1 MHILQIHNSYI
12 PNGFKMR
19 YIFSIMILTGDKW
32 KTNNNNKKTPNNSN
46 KNNIWK
52 RRRNQPETNEKK
64 IVCKFVE
71 TKTYDQRETIGIV
84 WFTSFKGCCS
94 LLHSK
99 NNQRKANGVHCI
111 KISERLCVVWLMIFD
126 MFWQKKYVGIVSVA
140 ARMGWLLFKCWLLF
154 SLPSKSGCSSFW
166 LVGCVGGFF
175 SLGGSFIFAD
185 PITFFYC
192 QFFSVALTIFF
203 IILCWIFPLLR
214 LDVFRYFVKYNIE
227 VYRFGN
233 GNVHP

>member
-1 MHILQIHNSYI
+1 MHILQTHNSYI

-32 KTNNNNKKTPNNSN
+32 KTNNNKKTPNNNNN

-52 RRRNQPETNEKK
+52 RRRDQPETNNKK

-126 MFWQKKYVGIVSVA
+126 IFWQKKYVGIVTVA
-140 ARMGWLLFKCWLLF
+140 ARWVGCCLNVDCC
-154 SLPSKSGCSSFW
+154 SLCQVKAGVVFHF
-166 LVGCVGGFF
+166 GCVGGFF
-175 SLGGSFIFAD
+175 GGVSSL
-185 PITFFYC
+185 PIRSHFFYC

-227 VYRFGN
+227 VHRFGN